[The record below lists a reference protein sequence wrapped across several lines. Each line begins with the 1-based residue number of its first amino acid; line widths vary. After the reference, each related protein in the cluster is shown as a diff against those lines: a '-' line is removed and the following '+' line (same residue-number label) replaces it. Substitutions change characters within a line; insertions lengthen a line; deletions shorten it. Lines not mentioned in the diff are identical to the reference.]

1 MNRQAD
7 GFEGTE
13 AKIQVAENSNNSNL
27 DSVRA
32 SAFGPPDRTPA
43 GQSSDQKVTVTAEEV
58 RARFQQQMELTINDA
73 TSVGPL
79 KKGQGYFQALKD
91 RFPDMKDEDA
101 SKEARRIKKFSD
113 SRDILKIGEMLPTE
127 SPQRR
132 KEMLDNIMKGYD
144 ASLAAANAHIEKA
157 AQLRAAEKAAE
168 EKAAAEKAA
177 EEKASAEKAAEEKA
191 AAEKAAEE
199 KASAEKAAEEKAAAE
214 KAAEEKAAAEKAAE
228 EKASAEKAAEEK
240 AATEKAAIAKAAEEK
255 VAAEKA
261 EQERKAAKPDD
272 YDEKPASN
280 PDFNKLNVNPQRG
293 VPQVPENIPSDQKTA
308 PNKDNSKAKADEP
321 CGPISDLGRN
331 IAGGV
336 ITGGAIGFAVGEGV
350 GAIPGAIIGAGIGV
364 KAWYDDKEQCIAD
377 KAKAKNA
384 VEGEKK

>member
-58 RARFQQQMELTINDA
+58 RARFQKQMELTINDA
-73 TSVGPL
+73 TSVGPV

-144 ASLAAANAHIEKA
+144 ASVAAANAHIEKA
-157 AQLRAAEKAAE
+157 AQLRAAEEKAAQEKAAADKAAADKSAAEKAAEEKSAADKASEEKAAVEKAAAEKASEEKAAVAKAAE
-168 EKAAAEKAA
+168 EKAAAEKA
-177 EEKASAEKAAEEKA
+177 
-191 AAEKAAEE
+191 
-199 KASAEKAAEEKAAAE
+199 
-214 KAAEEKAAAEKAAE
+214 
-228 EKASAEKAAEEK
+228 
-240 AATEKAAIAKAAEEK
+240 
-255 VAAEKA
+255 
-261 EQERKAAKPDD
+261 EQERKATKPDD
-272 YDEKPASN
+272 DDETPASK

-293 VPQVPENIPSDQKTA
+293 VPQMPENIPSDQKTA
-308 PNKDNSKAKADEP
+308 ANTDTAKAKADET
-321 CGPISDLGRN
+321 CGPLSDLGRN

-377 KAKAKNA
+377 QAKAKNA
-384 VEGEKK
+384 AEGEKK

>member
-13 AKIQVAENSNNSNL
+13 AKIQVAENTNNSNL
-27 DSVRA
+27 DGIRA
-32 SAFGPPDRTPA
+32 ATFGPPDRTPA
-43 GQSSDQKVTVTAEEV
+43 GQNADQKVTLTPEEA
-58 RARFQQQMELTINDA
+58 RAHFQKQMEWTINEA
-73 TSVGPL
+73 TSVGPV

-91 RFPDMKDEDA
+91 RFPNMKDEDA

-113 SRDILKIGEMLPTE
+113 SRDILKVGEMLPTE

-157 AQLRAAEKAAE
+157 AQLRAAE
-168 EKAAAEKAA
+168 EKAAQQ
-177 EEKASAEKAAEEKA
+177 
-191 AAEKAAEE
+191 
-199 KASAEKAAEEKAAAE
+199 KAAEEKAAAE
-214 KAAEEKAAAEKAAE
+214 KAAEEKAAE
-228 EKASAEKAAEEK
+228 EKATAEKAAEEK
-240 AATEKAAIAKAAEEK
+240 AAAEKAAAD
-255 VAAEKA
+255 KA

-272 YDEKPASN
+272 DEAKTTAN
-280 PDFNKLNVNPQRG
+280 PDFDKLNVNPQRA
-293 VPQVPENIPSDQKTA
+293 VPKMPENVPADQQTA
-308 PNKDNSKAKADEP
+308 PNKENQKAKADEP

-350 GAIPGAIIGAGIGV
+350 GAIPGALIGAGIGV

-377 KAKAKNA
+377 KAKAQNA
-384 VEGEKK
+384 EGEKK